1 MILFRRHYT
10 LGELVGGTD
19 AGRSQ
24 KASSCSVQLV
34 DTYHELKKE
43 NLLDK
48 FKSFFHIGS
57 SKVNAYY
64 VTFHLIV
71 TSDSGNTHNVYIK
84 TAPDFD
90 SSLGGGN
97 KVKIYCDCEDFKYRS
112 AYELKAHDSL
122 LLTGRTQA
130 ALGVAIGQKP
140 KKLNKTLLCK
150 HSMAA
155 VQWLMNNYSSVMSNL

>member
-10 LGELVGGTD
+10 LGDLVYGTNAD
-19 AGRSQ
+19 RAQ

-43 NLLDK
+43 SILDK
-48 FKSFFHIGS
+48 FKSLFHIGS
-57 SKVNAYY
+57 NVNAYY
-64 VTFHLIV
+64 ITFHFTV

-84 TAPDFD
+84 TTPDFD
-90 SSLGGGN
+90 LSLGDKN
-97 KVKIYCDCEDFKYRS
+97 KVRIYCDCEDFKYRS

-150 HSMAA
+150 HAMAS
-155 VQWLMNNYSSVMSNL
+155 VQWLMNNYSFVMNSI